1 MYNYDINKINEAL
14 QSFEKK
20 LLRDGVITKLN
31 YITLYRH
38 ILEAEQKP
46 KDEIIAL
53 AKRIKPLVRL
63 DKCGIR
69 RSCGEFADD
78 DQLVFINPSDI
89 KQSYLYSFS
98 ETDVV
103 TVKGDEDVEDAP
115 FSVPK
120 LREITS
126 FTCYHKYGGYY
137 GFFRP
142 GVDEVLAQIPPSVDI
157 EQISAFELKVKSFD
171 FNDIYDPVLDR
182 HVTTV
187 ILYAMEGG
195 LPETIKNQSV
205 IYEGETY

>member
-1 MYNYDINKINEAL
+1 MYDIDKINQGL
-14 QSFEKK
+14 QAFEER
-20 LLRDGVITKLN
+20 LHFRNGDAIAKLN
-31 YITLYRH
+31 YIALYRH
-38 ILEAEQKP
+38 ILEAQQKP
-46 KDEIIAL
+46 KDELIAL
-53 AKRIKPLVRL
+53 AKSIKPLVRL

-69 RSCGEFADD
+69 RSYGEFADD

-103 TVKGDEDVEDAP
+103 TVKGDEDEEDTP

-120 LREITS
+120 LHVITS

-157 EQISAFELKVKSFD
+157 EQISAFEIKVKSFD
-171 FNDIYDPVLDR
+171 FNDIYDPILDR
-182 HVTTV
+182 HVSTV

-195 LPETIKNQSV
+195 LPEKIKNQSV
-205 IYEGETY
+205 IYEGESY